1 MLGIAFD
8 TKLNFYYLILAT
20 LTVAILG
27 LARLVRSRTG
37 RMFVAVRE
45 DELLAEFSGI
55 HLMRHK
61 VIALCVSAFVAGLGG
76 LLMGP
81 FLTVISPGQF
91 SIFASMD
98 MVVMVIVGGVGTL
111 AGPLLGAVF
120 LIYVPELLSFAR
132 EMRPAMMGL
141 LLILVTLFM
150 PGGLIGVL
158 RPLLMRAP
166 VLRRLS
172 RGAVSR
178 EKAR

>member
-1 MLGIAFD
+1 L
-8 TKLNFYYLILAT
+8 TLA
-20 LTVAILG
+20 LTIVG

-55 HLMRHK
+55 PLMRHK

-81 FLTVISPGQF
+81 FLTVLSPSQF

-120 LIYVPELLSFAR
+120 LIYVPEILSFAR
-132 EMRPAMMGL
+132 EMRPAMMGVL
-141 LLILVTLFM
+141 LVLVTLFM
-150 PGGLIGVL
+150 PRGLIGVL
-158 RPLLMRAP
+158 QLWRTRSPALGRPSP
-166 VLRRLS
+166 
-172 RGAVSR
+172 GAVR
-178 EKAR
+178 QEKSP